1 MTGWADLHS
10 DSSLAGLLYCT
21 VMRFLTGTSDGLQ
34 VTEREKEVAQ
44 QIMSGSSFEAQL
56 GHHMACHM
64 RAKTKA
70 LNELEMRIEGAFG
83 EVENASARLAEMQ
96 AERNEFEVTWN
107 EKWDARHKIF
117 TKRFIELRAQNGKLP
132 NEVK

>member
-1 MTGWADLHS
+1 MPYAS
-10 DSSLAGLLYCT
+10 
-21 VMRFLTGTSDGLQ
+21 
-34 VTEREKEVAQ
+34 EKK
-44 QIMSGSSFEAQL
+44 S
-56 GHHMACHM
+56 
-64 RAKTKA
+64 

-107 EKWDARHKIF
+107 GKWDARHKIF
-117 TKRFIELRAQNGKLP
+117 TKRFIELRAQNGELP